1 MRRVFCRLAI
11 ATGRELEKKDMPRS
25 ISICVFA
32 RLFIKGP
39 IR

>member
-1 MRRVFCRLAI
+1 MRRVLCRLAI
-11 ATGRELEKKDMPRS
+11 ATGRELGKKEMPRS
-25 ISICVFA
+25 ISIFLFA

>member
-1 MRRVFCRLAI
+1 MRRVFCRLEI
-11 ATGRELEKKDMPRS
+11 ASGRARGKKEMPRS
-25 ISICVFA
+25 ISIYLFA